1 MTLFAGEGF
10 AQFFGGAFVLI
21 HTGYFDGV
29 RDIASAPSVMP
40 GKFKSVGIRHGCEFV
55 VSGGQCGADFFEV
68 VDSFLQLGDVT
79 GCALVGLQN
88 LFRGVMAVRVRV
100 VNVKRGFIFA
110 VVRKDDFEFFGCG
123 DHG

>member
-10 AQFFGGAFVLI
+10 TQFFGGAFVLI
-21 HTGYFDGV
+21 HTGYFNGV
-29 RDIASAPSVMP
+29 CDIASAPSVMP

-68 VDSFLQLGDVT
+68 VNGCLQFFDIT
-79 GCALVGLQN
+79 GGALVGLQN
-88 LFRGVMAVRVRV
+88 LFCGVVVVRVRV

-110 VVRKDDFEFFGCG
+110 VVRKDDFEFF
-123 DHG
+123 